1 MVSRKCLSRRRSGVV
16 STDFSSERGASVL
29 EYVLLN
35 ACLGIA
41 LIVGISTVAQSAS
54 TRLNGE
60 FLSAIAGCTAR
71 ECGGSTE
78 GTTGDT
84 MNQRQKD
91 DPIF

>member
-1 MVSRKCLSRRRSGVV
+1 MVSLKCLSRRRSGVV
-16 STDFSSERGASVL
+16 ATDFSSERGAGVL

-35 ACLGIA
+35 ACMGIA

-60 FLSAIAGCTAR
+60 FLSALAGCTAR

-78 GTTGDT
+78 GTTGDST
-84 MNQRQKD
+84 NRHGLN
-91 DPIF
+91 DPVH